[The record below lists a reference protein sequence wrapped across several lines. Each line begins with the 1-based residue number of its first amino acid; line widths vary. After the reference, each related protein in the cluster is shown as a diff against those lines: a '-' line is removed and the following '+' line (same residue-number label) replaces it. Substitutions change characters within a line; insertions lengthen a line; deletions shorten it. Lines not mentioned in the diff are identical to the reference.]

1 MKNLGNHVAL
11 PEQEQAE
18 HQPQQLPAFT
28 PGPWR
33 VAPASHYAG
42 SAINVDA
49 GENGLAGFICETGHR
64 GDHEAAANA
73 YLIAAAPDMYA
84 ALTECQQILAILVD
98 PANKGGGITNMAA
111 WENCVLAEVH
121 ARAALRKA
129 RGEQ

>member
-1 MKNLGNHVAL
+1 MS
-11 PEQEQAE
+11 ETR
-18 HQPQQLPAFT
+18 FT

-33 VAPASHYAG
+33 IAPSTAYLDG
-42 SAINVDA
+42 DINIDTRPS
-49 GENGLAGFICETGHR
+49 GQRGYICNVGKR
-64 GDHEAAANA
+64 GDLQAETDA

-129 RGEQ
+129 RGEK